1 MINPQSRQTSTIFD
15 FVQIIQFQI
24 VYVTIYR
31 EIMMERL
38 NEVLPHVQAS
48 EVRLSYVEEL
58 FPDLKDH
65 PYIVLHKNV
74 PGIPQSA
81 GYKENR
87 EKNFAKHDV
96 SGSPLEYSFGSC
108 KFDDTVII
116 TRNSW
121 RKEEESYLPLSIND
135 ACNALNIY
143 LEYSE
148 DNTLPVLALCD
159 GKDSKQSR
167 LIGSIIRDNCFIT
180 LRAVSI
186 GIIPQARSK
195 YHEIVQEHLKRSGAQ
210 EHDIKMSMLNNFD
223 LFGVK
228 QERIDWD
235 KVARSDFE
243 GNIGIEIH
251 SNNLVLNPRLSKNI
265 LIVQANAGWK
275 DSPLKE
281 QRSQL
286 LLLTHYLL
294 IIDEYK
300 KNIALQNSIKFIT
313 PYLEEHNV
321 IVEKLNFLLNGD
333 VSFQKSNNNNIKEID
348 RKKQSVKIDAKL
360 SERVQNMSSR
370 YDMDFTDHLWEILI
384 ATSEYP
390 QMISYIE
397 MILREIFEHRFIP
410 QANDTNSTRIIKLAS
425 DMRGHEITSFISRLL
440 LGSAP
445 LELVVD
451 AGFEK
456 LARDYLYIL
465 RGARL
470 VDLYDVRQKLANVS
484 SGTFST
490 ENYRKKL
497 LTLAQIHISLE
508 CMLLI
513 ETHLE
518 CSVESLQSMFVHAYK
533 EFLSELSSP
542 LRHHAELCGRV
553 YTLTVPLSGAIA
565 DELNILKTNPTVWRA
580 TLSSQSAASTLS
592 TTTYYSKMPI
602 FPTNIYPIDDK
613 NAQEEMVHGI
623 SATSSAAKYK
633 KL

>member
-1 MINPQSRQTSTIFD
+1 
-15 FVQIIQFQI
+15 
-24 VYVTIYR
+24 
-31 EIMMERL
+31 MMERL

-81 GYKENR
+81 E
-87 EKNFAKHDV
+87 HDV

-384 ATSEYP
+384 
-390 QMISYIE
+390 
-397 MILREIFEHRFIP
+397 
-410 QANDTNSTRIIKLAS
+410 
-425 DMRGHEITSFISRLL
+425 
-440 LGSAP
+440 GSAP